1 MKKTLHYK
9 KVTDN
14 RYAMFNLS
22 YKVMYSHKHFDTWY
36 R

>member
-9 KVTDN
+9 KVTGN
-14 RYAMFNLS
+14 RHTMFSLS
-22 YKVMYSHKHFDTWY
+22 YKVMYSHKHFD